1 MDVPLQRIAQ
11 CGGFLATAEMI
22 LFQLS
27 CSSKVSPLFC
37 AS

>member
-1 MDVPLQRIAQ
+1 MDLPLQRIAQ

-27 CSSKVSPLFC
+27 CSSKVPSLLYAP
-37 AS
+37 